1 MVIILKTSGQAR
13 LVELKESDNDD
24 NLKFHLTAD
33 TTVVPTANFQ
43 IKGMTNYNLLL
54 KLN

>member
-1 MVIILKTSGQAR
+1 MILKTSGQAR

-33 TTVVPTANFQ
+33 TTVVLVPTANFQ